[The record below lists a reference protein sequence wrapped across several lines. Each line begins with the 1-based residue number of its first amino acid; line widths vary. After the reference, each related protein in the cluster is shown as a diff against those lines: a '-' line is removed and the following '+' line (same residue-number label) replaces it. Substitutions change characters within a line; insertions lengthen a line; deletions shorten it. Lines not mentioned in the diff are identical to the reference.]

1 MLADT
6 NRIGDI
12 NQRVRA
18 ILLTGDGSALLIKR
32 VKPGSLA
39 PYWVAPGGGVERA
52 DANLIATLERE
63 LYEELG
69 AAASV
74 LATAFVLE
82 HEKAG
87 KQLEEH
93 FFVCLLQEFDLSRRY
108 GPEFLDHSRG
118 AFIPEF
124 IPLDL
129 VSLGKLHFKTP
140 ELRDWMIHHLDYLRS
155 IQFLPASL

>member
-6 NRIGDI
+6 RRTSLI

-18 ILLTGDGSALLIKR
+18 ILLTGDGSILLIKR
-32 VKPGSLA
+32 VKPGRAA
-39 PYWVAPGGGVERA
+39 PYWVAPGGGVEWT
-52 DANLIATLERE
+52 DLDLINALERE

-69 AAASV
+69 AAATV

-93 FFVCLLQEFDLSRRY
+93 FFVCLLHDFDFSKRY
-108 GPEFLDHSRG
+108 GPEFSDPSRG
-118 AFIPEF
+118 EFIPEF
-124 IPLDL
+124 IPLESAPLDDIC
-129 VSLGKLHFKTP
+129 FKTP
-140 ELRDWMIHHLDYLRS
+140 ELRDWMRLHIDYLRS
-155 IQFLPASL
+155 IRLQPASL